1 MVKNVS
7 QQGFLTVKE
16 AAATLRLSPNTV
28 YRLTRSGVIES
39 VKVGG
44 SVRVPAR
51 ALNPAG
57 RRAEASAP
65 AASAQAPAGAER

>member
-1 MVKNVS
+1 LVKTGS

-28 YRLTRSGVIES
+28 YRLTRSGVVES

-44 SVRVPAR
+44 SVRIPAR
-51 ALNPAG
+51 ALEP
-57 RRAEASAP
+57 E
-65 AASAQAPAGAER
+65 GAKQ

>member
-1 MVKNVS
+1 VKTAS

-28 YRLTRSGVIES
+28 YRLTRAGVIES

-51 ALNPAG
+51 ALHPKE
-57 RRAEASAP
+57 RAS
-65 AASAQAPAGAER
+65 